1 MVPIAPVINAQSEV
15 VCGSMG
21 IRSLT
26 AETVFYLVAAL
37 QSVERSVREGT
48 RAEQVLHSPRRL
60 ILRRISRGLL
70 RGRRSP

>member
-1 MVPIAPVINAQSEV
+1 MAPIAPVINARSEV

-37 QSVERSVREGT
+37 QSVERRFERET
-48 RAEQVLHSPRRL
+48 CS
-60 ILRRISRGLL
+60 ITS
-70 RGRRSP
+70 

>member
-48 RAEQVLHSPRRL
+48 RAVFTAHA
-60 ILRRISRGLL
+60 G
-70 RGRRSP
+70 

>member
-15 VCGSMG
+15 VRGSMG

-37 QSVERSVREGT
+37 QSVERSVRGEHEPSKSLTAHAGKF
-48 RAEQVLHSPRRL
+48 
-60 ILRRISRGLL
+60 
-70 RGRRSP
+70 

>member
-1 MVPIAPVINAQSEV
+1 MVPVAPVINARSEV

-37 QSVERSVREGT
+37 QSAERGVREGDL
-48 RAEQVLHSPRRL
+48 QYH
-60 ILRRISRGLL
+60 LL
-70 RGRRSP
+70 ASWQDTSDG